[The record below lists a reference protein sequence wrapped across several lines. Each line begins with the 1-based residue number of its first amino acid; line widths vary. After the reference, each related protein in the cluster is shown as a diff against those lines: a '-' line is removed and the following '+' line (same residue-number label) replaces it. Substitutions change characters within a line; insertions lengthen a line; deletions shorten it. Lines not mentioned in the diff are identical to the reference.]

1 MASPLPLLTPDD
13 LAASGLSARR
23 IGMQVGSGELVR
35 VRPGVYTAGAPWR
48 QAKPEQRVVS
58 RAHALHRISASAPVF
73 SHETA
78 AAIHG
83 IGLYHPDPSR
93 VHVIVAD
100 ARPGAASG
108 VIRHRG
114 ELADEDV
121 IQIRGLR
128 CTSLARTVA
137 DVART
142 GTLEQA
148 VTVADA
154 ALRALCVPE
163 RARYDVDAAAQF
175 RARALQIARRSA
187 HGLTR
192 ATRVLAFAD
201 GRAERPGE
209 SLSRIRLHTL
219 GFRRILLQ
227 VPVPGPRG
235 WDYYVDFGL
244 EDCAKWGEFDGAMK
258 YVDGRLT
265 DGRTTAEIFDREKQR
280 EDWIRGTTGRGLV
293 RWGWPHLDSAAQLG
307 RRLAAFGI
315 HPPA

>member
-1 MASPLPLLTPDD
+1 MASPLLLLTPDD
-13 LAASGLSARR
+13 LAASGRSARR
-23 IGMQVGSGELVR
+23 VGTQVRSGELIR
-35 VRPGVYTAGAPWR
+35 VRPGMYAMGESWR
-48 QAKPEQRVVS
+48 EAKPEQRVVS
-58 RAHALHRISASAPVF
+58 RAVALHRVSASPPVF

-78 AAIHG
+78 AALHG
-83 IGLYHPDPSR
+83 LGLYRPDPSR
-93 VHVIVAD
+93 VHVIAPD

-114 ELADEDV
+114 ELAEEDV
-121 IQIRGLR
+121 VEIRGLR

-142 GTLEQA
+142 AGFERA

-154 ALRALCVPE
+154 ALRALCMPE
-163 RARYDVDAAAQF
+163 RARYDVDAAAAF
-175 RARALQIARRSA
+175 RARVLQIARRSA

-192 ATRVLAFAD
+192 ATRVLEFAD

-209 SLSRIRLHTL
+209 SLSRIRLRTL

-235 WDYYVDFGL
+235 RDYYVDFGI
-244 EDCAKWGEFDGAMK
+244 EDCAQWGEFDGAMK

-265 DGRTTAEIFDREKQR
+265 DGRTTAEVFDREKQR

-293 RWGWPHLDSAAQLG
+293 RWGWPHLGTAAELG

-315 HPPA
+315 HPPS